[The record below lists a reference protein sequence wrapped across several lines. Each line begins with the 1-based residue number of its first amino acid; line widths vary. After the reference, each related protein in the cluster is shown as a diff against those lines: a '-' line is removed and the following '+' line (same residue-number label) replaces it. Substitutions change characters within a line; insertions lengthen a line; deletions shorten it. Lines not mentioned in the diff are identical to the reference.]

1 MCVCVCV
8 FVWFVASEISFRR
21 LFVLVSCSPACP
33 VVKVCTLLLDRYFS
47 SSFFVFVVDRMA
59 FVCECVEK
67 CTIRFAGHI
76 ALLTRFVR
84 RPDFNPRG
92 ARLFK
97 FLKRYVSVR
106 LNVCVCGCVLVCV
119 SL

>member
-1 MCVCVCV
+1 MCVCVCMV
-8 FVWFVASEISFRR
+8 CGLRNLFPAIICPRVMFSGASRGQGLYSSRCMR
-21 LFVLVSCSPACP
+21 
-33 VVKVCTLLLDRYFS
+33 VVDRYIS

-97 FLKRYVSVR
+97 FLKRYVSIR
-106 LNVCVCGCVLVCV
+106 LNVCVVVCWFV
-119 SL
+119 